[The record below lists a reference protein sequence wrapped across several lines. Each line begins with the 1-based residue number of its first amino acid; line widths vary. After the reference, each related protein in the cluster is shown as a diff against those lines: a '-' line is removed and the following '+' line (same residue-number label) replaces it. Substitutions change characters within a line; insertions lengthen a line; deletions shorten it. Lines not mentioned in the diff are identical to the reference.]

1 MNRKEV
7 MAQRQDRLRTIA
19 RQRDRISDS
28 GGKPG
33 EAEIARMLA
42 DFQEKGGRATQVPP
56 SDDVLPEADSKE
68 PHRSHDNGASGN
80 HVQPAKRALS

>member
-1 MNRKEV
+1 MNRKDV
-7 MAQRQDRLRTIA
+7 VAQRQERQRTVA

-42 DFQEKGGRATQVPP
+42 EFQEKGGRATRVPP
-56 SDDVLPEADSKE
+56 SEEVLPETDSRK
-68 PHRSHDNGASGN
+68 PRRTQ
-80 HVQPAKRALS
+80 V